1 MLLLG
6 LSIGCSVAVSVL
18 LKIAR
23 RYSVPIG
30 QAIAVNYV
38 VASALCLTLLRPSL
52 DTLRE
57 PSASWGIL
65 VALGFLLPGVFLV
78 MAAAVRH
85 AGIVLSDA
93 AQRLSLLVPLAAAFL
108 WFGETFSTQKLVA
121 VGIAFLA
128 LLALLIRPAG
138 AHRQNLMTL
147 LCLPGVWLG
156 YGAIDVLFKE
166 MARQGTAFA
175 ATLLGAL
182 VLAGA
187 VMFAGLALQRTRWQW
202 AGVGG
207 GLALGLLNFGN
218 IYFYISA
225 HQAFPTNP
233 SLVFASMNIGVITLG
248 TLVGALLFKE
258 KLSRTNLAGIVLA
271 VTAIALLYP
280 R

>member
-1 MLLLG
+1 MLLLI

-23 RYSVPIG
+23 RLNIPVG
-30 QAIAVNYV
+30 QAIAVNYI
-38 VASALCLTLLRPSL
+38 VAGVLCLILLSPPLDALRQPSV
-52 DTLRE
+52 
-57 PSASWGIL
+57 SWGIL
-65 VALGFLLPGVFLV
+65 GALGLLLPGVFLV

-93 AQRLSLLVPLAAAFL
+93 AQRLSLLVPLVAAFL
-108 WFGETFSTQKLVA
+108 WFGESFSPQKLVA
-121 VGIAFLA
+121 IGIAFLA
-128 LLALLIRPAG
+128 LLALLVRPAG

-147 LCLPGVWLG
+147 TYLLGVWLG
-156 YGAIDVLFKE
+156 YGTIDILFKE
-166 MARQGTAFA
+166 TARQGTAFA
-175 ATLLGAL
+175 ATLLGAF
-182 VLAGA
+182 VLAGI
-187 VMFAGLALQRTRWQW
+187 VMFTGLALRRTQWQRK
-202 AGVGG
+202 GVIG

-271 VTAIALLYP
+271 ITAIGLLYP

>member
-1 MLLLG
+1 MLLLI

-23 RYSVPIG
+23 RQNIPVG
-30 QAIAVNYV
+30 QAIAVNYI
-38 VASALCLTLLRPSL
+38 VAGVLCLILLSPPLDALRQPSV
-52 DTLRE
+52 
-57 PSASWGIL
+57 SWGIL
-65 VALGFLLPGVFLV
+65 GALGLLLPGVFLV

-93 AQRLSLLVPLAAAFL
+93 AQRLSLLVPLVAAFL
-108 WFGETFSTQKLVA
+108 WFGESFSPQKLVA
-121 VGIAFLA
+121 IGIAFLA
-128 LLALLIRPAG
+128 LLALLVRPAG

-147 LCLPGVWLG
+147 TYLLGVWLG
-156 YGAIDVLFKE
+156 YGTIDILFKE
-166 MARQGTAFA
+166 TARQGTAFA
-175 ATLLGAL
+175 ATLLGAF
-182 VLAGA
+182 VLAGI
-187 VMFAGLALQRTRWQW
+187 VMFTGLALRRTQWQRK
-202 AGVGG
+202 GVIG

-271 VTAIALLYP
+271 ITAIGLLYP